1 MKKLILAAG
10 AVALSAGMVA
20 APAQAQSAKHILRGA
35 GIGAAGGV
43 IAGALIPGLGI
54 GTGALVGAAGGA
66 LVNTLDRGHHHY
78 YRHRGHRYGYYGRH
92 R

>member
-1 MKKLILAAG
+1 MKKLIIAG
-10 AVALSAGMVA
+10 AMAVALGSIAV
-20 APAQAQSAKHILRGA
+20 PAEAQSAKHILRGA

-54 GTGALVGAAGGA
+54 GTGALIGAAGGT
-66 LVNTLDRGHHHY
+66 LVNTLDKGHKRYHHP
-78 YRHRGHRYGYYGRH
+78 RHRYHRRH